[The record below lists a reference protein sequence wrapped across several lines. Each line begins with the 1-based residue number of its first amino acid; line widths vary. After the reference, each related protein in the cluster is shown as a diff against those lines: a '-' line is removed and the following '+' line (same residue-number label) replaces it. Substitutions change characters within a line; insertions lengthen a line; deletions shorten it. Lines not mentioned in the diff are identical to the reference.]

1 MDRTAAD
8 SYVYAKACG
17 MYARSF
23 VGPRA
28 RRLFEPKRL
37 RDLWSMLY
45 GGEVPLVPEGL
56 LALLLE
62 RKSEEN
68 AVRDVITLLSS
79 YDTPDP
85 LTRALL
91 SLYDYSN
98 LKAASAWAAL
108 GRADPPFMVNL
119 GAFAMLDYSAW
130 PDIGAMTRSSPVSW
144 YDRVPEEGEQMEW
157 ESRLDHEYYRSLWK
171 AFSSVSSRDR
181 AAIEELIREEIVLQ
195 NIVWAIRLR
204 VYYRKTEEEILPL
217 LAGHDEEPRVR
228 ETLCGPALDTTRRA
242 IDARDEWKGWKYAW
256 LLNPGEEGVPWEIDP
271 RWAQFASE
279 KHLYRRALRLFH
291 QHPFTLGVLVAFF
304 KIKQLEEQNIR
315 VAAEGIR
322 LGATEGQI
330 SEFMGDT
337 QDA

>member
-1 MDRTAAD
+1 MDRSAAD
-8 SYVYAKACG
+8 SFVYAKACG

-28 RRLFEPKRL
+28 RKLFETKRL
-37 RDLWSMLY
+37 RDLWSLLY

-62 RKSEEN
+62 RKSEER
-68 AVRDVITLLSS
+68 AVKDFITLLSA
-79 YDTPDP
+79 YDVPDP
-85 LTRALL
+85 LSKALL
-91 SLYDYSN
+91 SLYDYNN

-108 GRADPPFMVNL
+108 GRAEPPFMVNL
-119 GAFAMLDYSAW
+119 GDFALLQYSAW
-130 PDIGAMTRSSPVSW
+130 PDIAAMTRDSSVAW
-144 YDRVPEEGEQMEW
+144 YDRIPEESEQMEW
-157 ESRLDHEYYRSLWK
+157 ESRLDHEYYRSLW
-171 AFSSVSSRDR
+171 AALSSVASKDR
-181 AAIEELIREEIVLQ
+181 AATEDLIREEIILQ

-204 VYYRKTEEEILPL
+204 VYYRKSEEEITPL
-217 LAGHDEEPRVR
+217 LAGSDEEPKVR
-228 ETLCGPALDTTRRA
+228 DALCGPALDTTRRA
-242 IDARDEWKGWKYAW
+242 LDSWAEWKDWKYAW
-256 LLNPGEEGVPWEIDP
+256 LLNPNEEGVPWEIDP

-279 KHLYRRALRLFH
+279 KHLYRKALKLFH

-322 LGATEGQI
+322 LGATDGQI